1 MGIELLRLCQ
11 QLQSEKDG
19 IDRPG
24 LEEFDKTKVH
34 DGFAMDINTA
44 VTNMSALYKLIPMML
59 QLSALGR
66 KLEAE
71 GKVKVLH
78 GDDYS
83 PIALKFEIV
92 RETCRERV
100 GTYV

>member
-1 MGIELLRLCQ
+1 MTDKHREEIERGIELLRLCQ

-24 LEEFDKTKVH
+24 LEEFDKTKVL

-66 KLEAE
+66 RSEEHTSELQSLMRNSYA
-71 GKVKVLH
+71 VFC
-78 GDDYS
+78 
-83 PIALKFEIV
+83 LKKK
-92 RETCRERV
+92 T
-100 GTYV
+100 